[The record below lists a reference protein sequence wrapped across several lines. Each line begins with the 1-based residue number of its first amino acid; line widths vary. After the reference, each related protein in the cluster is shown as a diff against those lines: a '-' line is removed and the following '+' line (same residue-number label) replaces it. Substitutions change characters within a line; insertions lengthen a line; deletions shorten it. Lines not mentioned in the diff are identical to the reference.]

1 MVEPEPEGVQDI
13 KFSFFFSLF
22 SLSSS
27 GLLVLVCVLS
37 EGIAAFGT
45 VLHSGQFLALGA
57 AYEVGKVGLAKMLSG
72 HGSSLRLS
80 LPGAGGLS
88 DNKPVRG
95 PFLRKFWIKLCR
107 LVSVFTPLW
116 HIVRG
121 GAILVT
127 CWLFLLYITICF
139 GAPLRSEMMETGR
152 FCLLLT
158 LLTVYPVLLVLG
170 PSTSAVSRVWAS
182 SSDSSHSVS
191 CLHTVGVAT
200 LLGAWLGAVP
210 IPLDWDRD
218 WQVWPISC
226 CLGAVL
232 GHVTG
237 TLVSVARV
245 WPHMASVQAS
255 RDRRKFM

>member
-1 MVEPEPEGVQDI
+1 MVEPEPESVQDI

-45 VLHSGQFLALGA
+45 VLHSCQFLALGA

-80 LPGAGGLS
+80 LPPVGGHS
-88 DNKPVRG
+88 DNKPIRG

-107 LVSVFTPLW
+107 LVSVLTPLW
-116 HIVRG
+116 QIARG
-121 GAILVT
+121 GAILVS

-139 GAPLRSEMMETGR
+139 GAPLRTELVETGS

-158 LLTVYPVLLVLG
+158 LLTVYPVVLVLG
-170 PSTSAVSRVWAS
+170 PSTSAVSRVWVA
-182 SSDSSHSVS
+182 SSDSAHLES
-191 CLHTVGVAT
+191 CLHTVGLAT

-226 CLGAVL
+226 CLGAVS

-237 TLVSVARV
+237 NLVTVARL
-245 WPHMASVQAS
+245 WPRMASVQAS

>member
-1 MVEPEPEGVQDI
+1 MVEPEPESVQDI

-45 VLHSGQFLALGA
+45 VLHSGQFLALCA

-80 LPGAGGLS
+80 LPPVGGHS
-88 DNKPVRG
+88 DHKPIRG
-95 PFLRKFWIKLCR
+95 PFLRKVWIRLCG
-107 LVSVFTPLW
+107 LVSVLAPVW
-116 HIVRG
+116 HVAQG
-121 GAILVT
+121 GAILVA

-139 GAPLRSEMMETGR
+139 GAPLTSELVETGSL
-152 FCLLLT
+152 CLLMT

-170 PSTSAVSRVWAS
+170 PSTSAVWRVWTAS
-182 SSDSSHSVS
+182 PDSAHSVS
-191 CLHTVGVAT
+191 CLHTVGLVT
-200 LLGAWLGAVP
+200 LVGAWLGAVP

-237 TLVSVARV
+237 NLVTLSRL